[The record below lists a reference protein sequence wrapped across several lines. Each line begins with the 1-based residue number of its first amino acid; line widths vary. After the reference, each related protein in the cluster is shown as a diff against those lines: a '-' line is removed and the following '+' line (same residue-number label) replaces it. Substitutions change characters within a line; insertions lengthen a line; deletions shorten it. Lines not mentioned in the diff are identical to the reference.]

1 MPSCQPVAPTLRQ
14 FFPRCQEPAFQGGV
28 PFKDLNEAL
37 LVQPAPPARRERH
50 PRRFNS
56 IIEMEADM
64 KVSEAMTPDVQIA
77 SPNQSIQEA
86 AKMMAAID
94 AGVLP
99 VGDNDRLVGM
109 ITDRDIVV
117 RAVAKG
123 LSPSTKIRDVMS
135 NGSVMYCFEDEEVEE
150 VAHNMA
156 DIKVR
161 RLPVLNRKKRLVGIV
176 SLGDIAMTDSPD
188 CAGETMCAIAE
199 PGGPHSQASDGRG

>member
-1 MPSCQPVAPTLRQ
+1 L
-14 FFPRCQEPAFQGGV
+14 QGGV
-28 PFKDLNEAL
+28 PFKDPNEAVS
-37 LVQPAPPARRERH
+37 VQPARPARRERH
-50 PRRFNS
+50 PRRFKS
-56 IIEMEADM
+56 IIGMEADM
-64 KVSEAMTPDVQIA
+64 RVSEAMTPDVQIA
-77 SPNQSIQEA
+77 SPNQTIQEA

-99 VGDNDRLVGM
+99 VGDNDRLVGI

-123 LSPSTKIRDVMS
+123 LSPSTKVRDVMS
-135 NGSVMYCFEDEEVEE
+135 NGSVMYCFDDEEIEE

-161 RLPVLNRKKRLVGIV
+161 RLPVLNRNKRLVGIV

-188 CAGETMCAIAE
+188 CAGEAMCGIVE